1 MKQISLSKGEKK
13 TARFLRKNGPR
24 DTFARYYEKYAAELR
39 GYLDGKTARPAWLRG
54 LDLMPAGNRK
64 TKLATFGTYAGHGC
78 AGYCV
83 ACYAMG
89 GSYIWDNV
97 IDCRAKRAALLDVAP
112 AIFWDIFRENVA
124 RVLRSR
130 SLPKIV
136 RLFDAGDVPGPAFLP
151 ALYDVARQFPG
162 VRFYGYTKKLDLL
175 KAAGPA
181 PKNVVFMRSR
191 YLKPAG
197 DKRAAFLTVNIMAG
211 DVAPASYKQ
220 CPGSN
225 CAACQLCVKGALVW
239 APLHD

>member
-1 MKQISLSKGEKK
+1 ME
-13 TARFLRKNGPR
+13 RFNALR
-24 DTFARYYEKYAAELR
+24 EKYAADLR
-39 GYLDGKTARPAWLRG
+39 KYLDGKAPRPAWLRA

-78 AGYCV
+78 AGFCV

-89 GSYIWDNV
+89 GSYLWGNV
-97 IDCRAKRAALLDVAP
+97 INGRAKRAALLDVAP
-112 AIFWDIFRENVA
+112 AIFWEIFRENVA

-130 SLPKIV
+130 SLSNIV

-151 ALYDVARQFPG
+151 ALYDVARDFPG
-162 VRFYGYTKKLDLL
+162 VRFYGYTKKLELL

-197 DKRAAFLTVNIMAG
+197 DKRAAFLTVNTIAG

-220 CPGSN
+220 CPGGN
-225 CAACQLCVKGALVW
+225 CAACQLCVNGALVW